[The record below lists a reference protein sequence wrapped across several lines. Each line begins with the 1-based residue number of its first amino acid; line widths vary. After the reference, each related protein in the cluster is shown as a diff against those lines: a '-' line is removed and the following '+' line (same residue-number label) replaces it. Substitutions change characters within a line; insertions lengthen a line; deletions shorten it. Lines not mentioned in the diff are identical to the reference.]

1 MTVRSPSGPPSSTG
15 ILTSHVSLKVDT
27 QYRKFARL
35 LLGFETLLLTGWR
48 EQAETVLGRMMKQ
61 LLLQNNLS
69 TRRCVWVARC
79 R

>member
-1 MTVRSPSGPPSSTG
+1 MF
-15 ILTSHVSLKVDT
+15 LEVDT

-48 EQAETVLGRMMKQ
+48 EQAETVLGRVMKQ
-61 LLLQNNLS
+61 PLLQDNLG
-69 TRRCVWVARC
+69 TRRCVRVARC